1 MPGVWTTPPTF
12 TPGQI
17 VTATDFNSY
26 LRDNP
31 LYLLARP
38 SQSILRDNNASY
50 TTTSTS
56 FVDIDGTNLKITMSI
71 SGSAVLLGFTGA
83 MILSTTGYAKFD
95 FDVDGTRF
103 ANGGTD
109 GLTAGNFING
119 NPNLITMMAL
129 VTGLAAGS
137 HTFKPKWCVSSGAI
151 TGTLFAGN
159 GTGGQDFLPDFW
171 AVEVG

>member
-1 MPGVWTTPPTF
+1 
-12 TPGQI
+12 
-17 VTATDFNSY
+17 
-26 LRDNP
+26 
-31 LYLLARP
+31 
-38 SQSILRDNNASY
+38 
-50 TTTSTS
+50 
-56 FVDIDGTNLKITMSI
+56 MSI